1 MNEMPP
7 SPPAPPLPAQLIARD
22 MLIRCR
28 DQFQF
33 YGDQHSAKS
42 PPQLEKAA
50 VNYKFVA
57 EINAVLL
64 DIAPPHFT
72 IGTAEVVRSP
82 DANPETPAHG

>member
-1 MNEMPP
+1 MNEQPP
-7 SPPAPPLPAQLIARD
+7 SPPAPPTPHALIARE

-57 EINAVLL
+57 EINDVLFKT
-64 DIAPPHFT
+64 APPHIFVSNYSV
-72 IGTAEVVRSP
+72 GSP
-82 DANPETPAHG
+82 DNNPEVPST

>member
-1 MNEMPP
+1 MNEQPP
-7 SPPAPPLPAQLIARD
+7 SPPAPPTPPALIARE

-57 EINAVLL
+57 EINDVLL
-64 DIAPPHFT
+64 KTAPSHIFV
-72 IGTAEVVRSP
+72 GTYSVGSP
-82 DANPETPAHG
+82 DNNPEVPST